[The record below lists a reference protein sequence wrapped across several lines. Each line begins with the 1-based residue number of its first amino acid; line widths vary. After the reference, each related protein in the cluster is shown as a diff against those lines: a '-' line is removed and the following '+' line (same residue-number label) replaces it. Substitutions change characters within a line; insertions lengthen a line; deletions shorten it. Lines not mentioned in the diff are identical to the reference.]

1 MTEHSAAERHRVSI
15 YRRLTPQ
22 QRLRIAL
29 ELSAMVQEMAVRAI
43 RRQNASTSP
52 ETLSRE
58 LRRRMLSPELFA
70 QVERYLE
77 RRRC

>member
-1 MTEHSAAERHRVSI
+1 MTEHSAAERHRISI

-43 RRQNASTSP
+43 RQQNADISP
-52 ETLSRE
+52 EALSQE

-77 RRRC
+77 GRR